1 MVFKEGEWTD
11 SNVRTKQI
19 EENYAICA
27 MNEVQIA
34 TVIEIES
41 VIKIL
46 LNKLIIFFILLVFAT
61 EKKLSFLFF
70 IHTANCCSPYLLLK
84 FYKSIN

>member
-11 SNVRTKQI
+11 SNVKTKQI
-19 EENYAICA
+19 EENYAICT

-41 VIKIL
+41 VIKIF
-46 LNKLIIFFILLVFAT
+46 LNKLINIFYFI
-61 EKKLSFLFF
+61 
-70 IHTANCCSPYLLLK
+70 
-84 FYKSIN
+84 SIRH